1 MTTLPMATIRQ
12 RADEAADFLRSRIGE
27 PPRIAI
33 VLGSGLGVLADRA
46 ESAFAIPYREI
57 PHHPEPAVAGHAGQW
72 IVGELGGVRAAFL
85 QGRCHYYEGHD
96 MEVST
101 FSIRV
106 LQRLGTEILILS
118 ASTGGIAPGLR
129 AGDLVLITDHLNLLG
144 TNPLRGPNDPELGPR
159 FPDMSEVYSQR
170 LRKLAM
176 SQAQAQG
183 IELKP
188 GVYAAMTGP
197 SYETPAEIRML
208 RTLGADVVGMSTAHE
223 AIVARHGGMEVLA
236 FAVVANVA
244 AGLSDQPIEH
254 SEVVAVGNAAG
265 RTLGDLLTSLLA
277 QSLK

>member
-1 MTTLPMATIRQ
+1 MNPMTTPSIRD
-12 RADEAADFLRSRIGE
+12 RADEAAEFLRSKIGE
-27 PPRIAI
+27 TPSIAI
-33 VLGSGLGVLADRA
+33 VLGSGLGVLAERA
-46 ESAFAIPYREI
+46 ESPIVIPYRDI

-72 IVGELGGVRAAFL
+72 IVGSLGGVRATIL

-96 MEVST
+96 METST

-106 LQRLGTEILILS
+106 LQRLGANTLILS

-144 TNPLRGPNDPELGPR
+144 ANPLRGPNDPELGPR
-159 FPDMSEVYSQR
+159 FPDMSEVYSRR
-170 LRKLAM
+170 LRSLAL
-176 SQAQAQG
+176 SQAQILG
-183 IELKP
+183 IELKQ

-208 RTLGADVVGMSTAHE
+208 RTLGADVVGMSTVHE

-236 FAVVANVA
+236 FAVVANAA

-265 RTLGDLLTSLLA
+265 QKLGDLIASLLG
-277 QSLK
+277 